1 MSHNQTGITNDLE
14 HKAEL
19 LKRLNRLE
27 GQVRGVNKM
36 VEQGRSCHEI
46 IQQLSAVRAAAHQA
60 SLLVARAYARE
71 CLAQAGEN
79 SRPAEAVVDELI
91 QVLAQAT

>member
-1 MSHNQTGITNDLE
+1 MAQSLSIE
-14 HKAEL
+14 HKADL

-36 VEQGRSCHEI
+36 VEQGRSCREI
-46 IQQLSAVRAAAHQA
+46 VQQLSAVRAAAHQA
-60 SLLVARAYARE
+60 SLLVARVYARE
-71 CLAQAGEN
+71 CLAQAEDDA
-79 SRPAEAVVDELI
+79 RPAEVIIDELI

>member
-1 MSHNQTGITNDLE
+1 MTQSLALE
-14 HKAEL
+14 HKADL

-36 VEQGRSCHEI
+36 VEQDRSCHEI

-60 SLLVARAYARE
+60 SLLVVRVYARE
-71 CLAQAGEN
+71 CLAQAGGDL
-79 SRPAEAVVDELI
+79 RPAEATVDELI
-91 QVLAQAT
+91 QALAQTT